1 MLSLFFS
8 IILSRFSWAID
19 MPYLDR
25 AKIRLA
31 IARGSQEQGEIIF
44 KNPSSEARAIRLYL
58 EDWFYAPGGNGAKSF
73 IPAGTASRSCSSWV
87 SFSPGEFTI
96 PPKGEQRISYK
107 VKAPED
113 NNLEGGYYA
122 VLFFESRVGEL
133 ARPEE
138 EPGAGL
144 NLVIRVGALFYIEV
158 KGTVSRAAVIENLT
172 LRKESSPN
180 RLLVEADCR
189 NTGNVDITSGGTF
202 HIIDQKGVVYARSE
216 FNTVYTFPGDLAKL
230 NGSWNTWKN
239 PIPKGKYDIVLT
251 IDLGKAL
258 TEAGLGRGPIVT
270 KEAEIEVGD
279 TGEIL
284 KAGALK

>member
-8 IILSRFSWAID
+8 ILLTRFSWAID

-31 IARGSQEQGEIIF
+31 IARGSQEHGEIIV
-44 KNPSSEARAIRLYL
+44 KNPGPEARAMRLYL
-58 EDWFYAPGGNGAKSF
+58 EDWFYAPGGDGAKSF
-73 IPAGTASRSCSSWV
+73 IPAGTASRSSSSWV
-87 SFSPGEFTI
+87 SFSPGEFTV
-96 PPKGEQRISYK
+96 PPNSEQRVSYQVK
-107 VKAPED
+107 VPED
-113 NNLEGGYYA
+113 NNLVGGYYA

-133 ARPEE
+133 ARQEQE
-138 EPGAGL
+138 AGAGL

-158 KGTVSRAAVIENLT
+158 KGTVSRAAVIENLA

-189 NTGNVDITSGGTF
+189 NTGNVDITAGGTF

-216 FNTVYTFPGDLAKL
+216 FNTVYTFPGDSVKL
-230 NGSWNTWKN
+230 NASWNTWKN
-239 PIPKGKYDIVLT
+239 PIPKGRYDIVLT

-258 TEAGLGRGPIVT
+258 SEAGLGRGPMVT

-279 TGEIL
+279 MGEIL